1 MKESEILETYKAV
14 LAFFED
20 NPYMRTLLLVLIY
33 GLATAIAV
41 RITNALFR
49 RLIAKSAKKITQ
61 LTFLKHA
68 VVTIVILIGAFNMA
82 YQVQS
87 LRSLLVSLLA
97 TSSVIAVAVAFAS
110 QEAVA
115 NIVSGIFL
123 TIFAP
128 FTIGDRIRLPE
139 KGVTGFVEDI
149 NLRHTVV
156 RTIEH
161 SRIVLPNSVVNSAV
175 LENYNLKSGPVCTY
189 MDIGISY
196 ESSIDKAG
204 AIIADE
210 VVRHP
215 KYMDGR
221 TKEERAAG
229 APAVAPVVTALGD
242 FSVTLT
248 VGVWAESPGAA
259 YTLCG
264 DLRKSIKERF
274 EREDIVI
281 PYPHT
286 VVTIEKEA

>member
-1 MKESEILETYKAV
+1 MEGFTAV
-14 LAFFED
+14 RAFFED
-20 NPYMRTLLLVLIY
+20 NTYMRTLLVVLIY
-33 GLATAIAV
+33 GLVTAAAV
-41 RITNALFR
+41 RVTTALFR
-49 RLIAKSAKKITQ
+49 RLIARSAKKITQ
-61 LTFLKHA
+61 LTFIQHS
-68 VVTIVILIGAFNMA
+68 VVTIIILLGAFNMA
-82 YQVQS
+82 YQIES

-115 NIVSGIFL
+115 NIVSGVFL

-139 KGVTGFVEDI
+139 KDITGFVEDI
-149 NLRHTVV
+149 NLRHTVI

-175 LENYNLKSGPVCTY
+175 LENFNLTSGPICTFL
-189 MDIGISY
+189 DIGISY
-196 ESSIDKAG
+196 ESSIDKAS

-210 VVRHP
+210 VTRHP

-229 APAVAPVVTALGD
+229 VPAVSPVVTVLGD
-242 FSVTLT
+242 FAVTLQ
-248 VGVWAESPGAA
+248 VGVWAENPGAA
-259 YTLCG
+259 YTMCG

-274 EREDIVI
+274 EREGVEI

-286 VVTIEKEA
+286 VVKIEKEA